1 LPFAAKRLA
10 AQAGAVLEACAHLP
24 NQALLSAPAGVDSI
38 LPGKKLQNRFQDCE
52 TAIPDYGFA
61 PRHDPPRPNQKP
73 HSDMK
78 DLSKYRN
85 IGIFAHVDAGK
96 TTTTERILKLTGK
109 IHKIGEVH
117 DGASTMDFME
127 QEAERGITIQSAATT
142 CFWKGYQFNVI
153 DTPGH
158 VDFTIEVYRSL
169 KVLDGGV
176 GVFCGSGGVEPQSE
190 TNWRYAND
198 SKVSR
203 VIYVNKLDRTGADF
217 YRVVAQVKK
226 ILGALPL
233 VMVLPIGIEGDFSG
247 VVDLLTMKAHV
258 WDESGQP
265 ENFKIEEIPAD
276 MVEKAKEY
284 RAALIDIAVEQDD
297 AAMEK
302 YLEGVEPDIE
312 TLKKCIRKGTIDLV
326 FFPTYCGSSFKNKGL
341 QLVLDAVVDY
351 LPSPT
356 DVRPLPEVDAEGN
369 ETGKFAIIDPKA
381 PFRGLAFKIMD
392 DKFGAL
398 TFTRIYSGTIKKGD
412 TVLNSFTGKTER
424 ISRMVEMHADDRKE
438 IDSAQAGDIVAIVG
452 LKNVQTGHTLCDEK
466 NPATLEPMV
475 FPDPVISIAVAPKD
489 KANAEKLANAIG
501 KMIQED
507 PSFRVETD
515 EETKEMILKGMG
527 ELHLDIKIDILKRTH
542 KVEVIVGAP
551 QVAYRETITKE
562 ISDSYT
568 HKKQS
573 GGSGQFAKIDYRIE
587 PGEAGTGFIFESKV
601 VGGNVPKEYIP
612 AVEKGFKG
620 MVSKGPLA
628 GYPCLDFK
636 VVLLDGGSHAVDSSA
651 LAFEIAS
658 KAAYRQTMPKAGPQI
673 LEPIMKLDVFAPE
686 EKVGDVIG
694 DLNRR
699 RGVIQGQDSTPG
711 GIRVKAE
718 APLSAMFGYI
728 GDLRTMTSGRGQ
740 FSMEFSHYA
749 PCPKNV
755 SDDVIAKAK
764 AKEEALRAAK

>member
-1 LPFAAKRLA
+1 
-10 AQAGAVLEACAHLP
+10 
-24 NQALLSAPAGVDSI
+24 
-38 LPGKKLQNRFQDCE
+38 
-52 TAIPDYGFA
+52 
-61 PRHDPPRPNQKP
+61 
-73 HSDMK
+73 
-78 DLSKYRN
+78 
-85 IGIFAHVDAGK
+85 
-96 TTTTERILKLTGK
+96 
-109 IHKIGEVH
+109 
-117 DGASTMDFME
+117 
-127 QEAERGITIQSAATT
+127 
-142 CFWKGYQFNVI
+142 
-153 DTPGH
+153 
-158 VDFTIEVYRSL
+158 
-169 KVLDGGV
+169 
-176 GVFCGSGGVEPQSE
+176 
-190 TNWRYAND
+190 
-198 SKVSR
+198 
-203 VIYVNKLDRTGADF
+203 
-217 YRVVAQVKK
+217 
-226 ILGALPL
+226 
-233 VMVLPIGIEGDFSG
+233 MVLPIGTESAFVG
-247 VVDLLTMKAHV
+247 VVDLLTMKAHI

-276 MVEKAKEY
+276 MLDKAKEF
-284 RAALIDIAVEQDD
+284 RAQLIETAVEQDD
-297 AAMEK
+297 EIMEK
-302 YLEGVEPDIE
+302 YLEGVEPTIE
-312 TLKKCIRKGTIDLV
+312 QIKKCIRKGTIDLA

-356 DVRPLPEVDAEGN
+356 DVKPLPEVDAEGTP
-369 ETGKFAIIDPKA
+369 TGKFAVIDPTA

-412 TVLNSFTGKTER
+412 TILNSFTGKTER

-452 LKNVQTGHTLCDEK
+452 MKNVQTGHTLCCEK

-475 FPDPVISIAVAPKD
+475 FPDPVISIAVAAKD

-515 EETKEMILKGMG
+515 DETNEMILKGMG

-542 KVEVIVGAP
+542 KVEVTVGAP
-551 QVAYRETITKE
+551 QVAYRETITKMVN
-562 ISDSYT
+562 DSYT

-573 GGSGQFAKIDYRIE
+573 GGSGQFAKIDYTIE
-587 PGEAGTGFIFESKV
+587 PGEVGSGFIFESKV
-601 VGGNVPKEYIP
+601 TGGSIPKEFIP
-612 AVEKGFKG
+612 AVEKGFKTC
-620 MVSKGPLA
+620 VNKGPLA

-636 VVLLDGGSHAVDSSA
+636 VTLNEGGFHAVDSSNI
-651 LAFEIAS
+651 AFEIAA
-658 KAAYRQTMPKAGPQI
+658 KAAYRQTMVKCAPQI
-673 LEPIMKLDVFAPE
+673 LEPMMKLDVFAPE
-686 EKVGDVIG
+686 EKIGDVIG

-699 RGVIQGQDSTPG
+699 RGMIQGQEPTPG

-749 PCPKNV
+749 PCPKNI

-764 AKEEALRAAK
+764 AKEEALRAGK